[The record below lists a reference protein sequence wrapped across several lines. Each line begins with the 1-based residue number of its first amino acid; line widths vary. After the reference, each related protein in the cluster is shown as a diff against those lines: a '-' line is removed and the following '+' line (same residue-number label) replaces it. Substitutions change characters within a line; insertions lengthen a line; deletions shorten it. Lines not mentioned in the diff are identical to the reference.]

1 MSNDMGIPIWR
12 HQTCPFI
19 NTENSMISMIC
30 ACCIKLCDNKYMIRT
45 STKSLQI
52 LDFFGLHTNR
62 DGRAALPSVQSA
74 AKNPRGFP
82 RPVKTRAFRVGFL
95 PPRGGT
101 PALSGADSRDESV
114 RCPLLADCI
123 LLTPKDSLGWY
134 IYIHIYNTFGT
145 QFKYSRQ
152 IYHTWILWDYKR
164 NMSHGFWWVLNG
176 FDCAQ
181 HMWSK
186 KVIYT
191 QEN

>member
-1 MSNDMGIPIWR
+1 MLHKIVWQQIHVS
-12 HQTCPFI
+12 
-19 NTENSMISMIC
+19 
-30 ACCIKLCDNKYMIRT
+30 T
-45 STKSLQI
+45 STKSLPI

-123 LLTPKDSLGWY
+123 LLIPKDSLGWY
-134 IYIHIYNTFGT
+134 IYIYMYIIHLANNLSIVGKYTIHGSYGIIRGT
-145 QFKYSRQ
+145 CLTDF
-152 IYHTWILWDYKR
+152 D
-164 NMSHGFWWVLNG
+164 GFWMVLIVHSTCG
-176 FDCAQ
+176 A
-181 HMWSK
+181 K
-186 KVIYT
+186 R
-191 QEN
+191 